1 MVEAHN
7 FMIFLTMCKFRA
19 HEMKGHAT
27 RGTGRIIIED
37 RGNGGI
43 PCFRVVLCYEV
54 NEFVLKPKLKKK
66 CSP

>member
-1 MVEAHN
+1 
-7 FMIFLTMCKFRA
+7 
-19 HEMKGHAT
+19 MKGHAT
-27 RGTGRIIIED
+27 RGTGRIIIKD